1 VVPGLLARRGPA
13 HSWLGHTSIGYLDR
27 MSLQE
32 RDVRYGPASTAFGG
46 TRVSTQTIFGQ
57 VMMLVGITIGFA
69 ALGAVIGKDLP
80 VTTARVLGF
89 VAIGMLFAQSFSAK
103 LRLGKLGITWLLAIG
118 LILGLSLGPVLAFYA
133 STDPSAITAAAGG
146 TALITLIMGS
156 AGLAT
161 SKDLARWMR
170 PLSYAMLALFAISLI
185 GLFFFSGLVAN
196 PVFSIFVILIA
207 SALLVV
213 DFNYVRKHADE
224 DDVVWLATGIF
235 VSIVNIFISLL
246 NIFSGR

>member
-1 VVPGLLARRGPA
+1 
-13 HSWLGHTSIGYLDR
+13 

-32 RDVRYGPASTAFGG
+32 QDARYGPATTAFGG

-57 VMMLVGITIGFA
+57 VMMLVGLAIGFA
-69 ALGAVIGKDLP
+69 ALGAVVGKDLP
-80 VTTARVLGF
+80 HKTASLLGF

-103 LRLGKLGITWLLAIG
+103 LRLGRIGITWLLAIG
-118 LILGLSLGPVLAFYA
+118 LVLGLSLGPILAHYA
-133 STDPSAITAAAGG
+133 STDPSTITAAAGG

-161 SKDLARWMR
+161 SKDLAAWMR

-196 PVFSIFVILIA
+196 PIFSIVVVVIA
-207 SALLVV
+207 SGLLVV
-213 DFNYVRKHADE
+213 DFNYVRRHADE

-246 NIFSGR
+246 NLFSGR